1 VSAGDDTEDA
11 MADDDPIDDEDFEEA
26 ELDEELDADDLGD
39 DAADDALVD
48 GDDAAE
54 DAVVVV
60 DEAEEEEEAPPARA
74 KRDDDEEEDEA
85 DPDDVEADLDTILK
99 DRIAAADD
107 EDEEDEEVV
116 PEPRATGEVAEG
128 VTPKKANEFMCT
140 GCFLLVNPGQFGAP
154 GHMTCPVGEAVCPA
168 IEQLEAKVK

>member
-1 VSAGDDTEDA
+1 

-60 DEAEEEEEAPPARA
+60 EEAEEEEEAPPARA

>member
-1 VSAGDDTEDA
+1 VTAGDDTEDA
-11 MADDDPIDDEDFEEA
+11 MADDDPIDDEDFEDG
-26 ELDEELDADDLGD
+26 ELDEELVADDLGD
-39 DAADDALVD
+39 DEADDGLDDGGEVAAVD
-48 GDDAAE
+48 
-54 DAVVVV
+54 
-60 DEAEEEEEAPPARA
+60 DEADDEEEAPPARS
-74 KRDDDEEEDEA
+74 KREDDEEEDEA

-116 PEPRATGEVAEG
+116 PEPRTAGEVAEG

-140 GCFLLVNPGQFGAP
+140 GCFLLVNPGQFGPP